1 MICPRCSV
9 AEISAETNQCVLC
22 GYSPGGGGAVGLQV
36 RPREELHEHVR
47 RELEQQFRIERLLH
61 VRPRSLVY
69 VAREV
74 ETERKVALKVIARQP
89 VREAGMEDRFSRD
102 AATAA
107 SLDHPHI
114 VPIYRFGATAH
125 LLWYSMKYVDG
136 RSLANI
142 LRESGPMELH
152 ACLHLVEQIASAL
165 QYAHR
170 RGITH
175 GDVRPENILVDAQEW
190 ALVTDFAIGRLLERI
205 PGLTGEEGSTRRPE
219 YVAPEEAYAR
229 QHGPGA
235 DQYALAVL
243 VYECLAGAPP
253 AQPPR
258 SIVAV
263 RPGTPVPLAEALV
276 RAMSPQPTARF
287 MNVLEFVSVLG
298 TGESG
303 VLTASRATPRPSTG
317 RVLFVDGPARS
328 RRWLG
333 FSAGAAVLLATVV
346 TVFQLTRRPVPA
358 PVIQLPGPALLPP
371 PDAQAQSP
379 SSPLLRQEPRA
390 EPRPPS
396 PAARPTQPPRVTPP
410 AARPA
415 PPPGRLFVNA
425 TPWGQLYIDGQ
436 LVGNTPQANLE
447 IPAGAHRVRI
457 ARDGFQPFERTIQVA
472 PGQEV
477 RLVDIVLQQVTP

>member
-22 GYSPGGGGAVGLQV
+22 GYSPTGGEAVGLQV
-36 RPREELHEHVR
+36 QPREQFYEHVR
-47 RELEQQFRIERLLH
+47 QELEQQFRIERLLRH
-61 VRPRSLVY
+61 GRRSLVY

-89 VREAGMEDRFSRD
+89 VREAGMEDRFTRD

-125 LLWYSMKYVDG
+125 LLWYSMKYVES
-136 RSLANI
+136 RSLADI
-142 LRESGPMELH
+142 LSESGPMELH
-152 ACLHLVEQIASAL
+152 ACFRLVEQIASAL

-170 RGITH
+170 RGVTH
-175 GDVRPENILVDAQEW
+175 GDVRPANILVDAQEW

-205 PGLTGEEGSTRRPE
+205 PVVAGEEALTREPE

-229 QHGPGA
+229 QPGPGA

-253 AQPPR
+253 AQPPQPL
-258 SIVAV
+258 VAV
-263 RPGTPVPLAEALV
+263 RPEIPVSLSDALR
-276 RAMSPQPTARF
+276 RAMNPQPTARF

-298 TGESG
+298 TGEPGGGLLPAPRTS
-303 VLTASRATPRPSTG
+303 PRPSAD
-317 RVLFVDGPARS
+317 RLVLFVEGPARP
-328 RRWLG
+328 RRWIG
-333 FSAGAAVLLATVV
+333 MSAGGVLALAALVGVLLVLRAPEPAPPALIELPGTIAVPPV
-346 TVFQLTRRPVPA
+346 DSQAVPA
-358 PVIQLPGPALLPP
+358 PTPP
-371 PDAQAQSP
+371 PRQQP
-379 SSPLLRQEPRA
+379 RQEPR
-390 EPRPPS
+390 
-396 PAARPTQPPRVTPP
+396 PP
-410 AARPA
+410 ALAQRPAPARPA
-415 PPPGRLFVNA
+415 PAAGRLFVNA

-447 IPAGAHRVRI
+447 IPAGTHRIRI
-457 ARDGFQPFERTIQVA
+457 VRDGFWPFDLEIQVA

-477 RLVDIVLQQVTP
+477 RLTDIVLQQVTP